1 MADDILILVM
11 AFGGSFC
18 FGLTSVIL
26 KLGVENQNIF
36 TALFIRIIG
45 SAPFLLILNF
55 LLFGLVFFTSFL
67 PLDIIS
73 LVVLASM
80 LMVAG
85 DLILMFT
92 LKSKPVGLVIPVA
105 ATNPLFTT
113 LLLLITGEET
123 VSLEILL
130 LTFFIILGILL
141 VTYEQPNAD
150 KNLNQIFDLH
160 AIAAGLIIAILWG
173 LMIFIE
179 ISILK
184 HENIIGI
191 SYSAMKIFSLS
202 LIVSLA
208 LIFSRNL
215 GNLQSSFADT
225 RSVSYLFF
233 AGFVGWV
240 LGATL
245 VYTSFDLGSAVT
257 INLIIGLN
265 PIFAVIVSLV
275 LKMESFS
282 KLKFIGMALCIF
294 SSILLVI

>member
-1 MADDILILVM
+1 
-11 AFGGSFC
+11 
-18 FGLTSVIL
+18 
-26 KLGVENQNIF
+26 
-36 TALFIRIIG
+36 
-45 SAPFLLILNF
+45 
-55 LLFGLVFFTSFL
+55 
-67 PLDIIS
+67 
-73 LVVLASM
+73 
-80 LMVAG
+80 
-85 DLILMFT
+85 
-92 LKSKPVGLVIPVA
+92 
-105 ATNPLFTT
+105 
-113 LLLLITGEET
+113 
-123 VSLEILL
+123 
-130 LTFFIILGILL
+130 
-141 VTYEQPNAD
+141 
-150 KNLNQIFDLH
+150 
-160 AIAAGLIIAILWG
+160 
-173 LMIFIE
+173 
-179 ISILK
+179 
-184 HENIIGI
+184 
-191 SYSAMKIFSLS
+191 MKIFSLS

>member
-1 MADDILILVM
+1 MANDVLILVM
-11 AFGGSFC
+11 AFSGSFC
-18 FGLTSVIL
+18 FGLTSVII

-36 TALFIRIIG
+36 SGLFIRILG
-45 SAPFLLILNF
+45 SAPFLLILNL
-55 LLFGLVFFTSFL
+55 LLFGSVFFTAFL

-73 LVVLASM
+73 LVILASL

-85 DLILMFT
+85 DLILMST

-105 ATNPLFTT
+105 ATNPLFTS

-123 VSLEILL
+123 VSFEILM

-141 VTYEQPNAD
+141 VTYEQPNTEE
-150 KNLNQIFDLH
+150 KLNQIFDLH
-160 AIAAGLIIAILWG
+160 ALVAGLIIAILWG
-173 LMIFIE
+173 LMIFVE

-202 LIVSLA
+202 LVVSLA

-215 GNLQSSFADT
+215 GNLKTSFADNN
-225 RSVSYLFF
+225 SVKYLFF

-240 LGATL
+240 LGAIL
-245 VYTSFDLGSAVT
+245 VYTSFDLGPAVT
-257 INLIIGLN
+257 INLIVGLN
-265 PIFAVIVSLV
+265 PIFAIIISLV
-275 LKMESFS
+275 LKMENFS
-282 KLKFIGMALCIF
+282 RLKFIGMTLCIF